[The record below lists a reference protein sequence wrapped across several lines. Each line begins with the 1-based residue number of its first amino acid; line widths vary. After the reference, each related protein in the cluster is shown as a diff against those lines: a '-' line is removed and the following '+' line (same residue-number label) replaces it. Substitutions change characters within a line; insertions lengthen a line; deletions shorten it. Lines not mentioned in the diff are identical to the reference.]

1 MASRVHTSIWA
12 FPRKERRGVLVLLS
26 VILLL
31 CAVPFILPLVFKK
44 SIAGQ
49 VNIDSSLARLQA
61 KKETATTPKK
71 FQSQFQ
77 QEDESRPYD
86 HPSSYSY
93 TSYKSKGELFYFDPN
108 SIDAAGW
115 KKLGLRDKTIGIIL
129 NYRNKGGRFRQAED
143 IKKIWGLFPD
153 EAERLIPYVRIQAN
167 EKPEVLA
174 QPSFAK
180 DFTNTDPKFTPKKY
194 SNILI
199 NTADTGL
206 LMTLPGIGAKLGA
219 RIINYRDKLG
229 GFYSV
234 EQVGETFGLPDST
247 FQKIKPYLQVDEMV
261 KKININTAELDQLKS
276 HPYIRYHL
284 ANAIVQYRK
293 QHGSFR
299 SVTDLSKIMIMD
311 AENLRKMSPYL
322 TVE

>member
-12 FPRKERRGVLVLLS
+12 FPRKERRGVLLLLS

-31 CAVPFILPLVFKK
+31 CALPFFLPLVFKE

-61 KKETATTPKK
+61 KKETAKTSKK
-71 FQSQFQ
+71 FQPQFEQ
-77 QEDESRPYD
+77 DDERRPYD
-86 HPSSYSY
+86 HPSAYSY
-93 TSYKSKGELFYFDPN
+93 TSYKGKRELFNFDPN
-108 SIDAAGW
+108 TIDEAGW
-115 KKLGLRDKTIGIIL
+115 KKLGIRDKTIGIII
-129 NYRNKGGRFRQAED
+129 NYRNKGGRFRQPED

-153 EAERLIPYVRIQAN
+153 EAERLLPFVRIEENREPQVAQQTF
-167 EKPEVLA
+167 EKSLPNNNPA
-174 QPSFAK
+174 Y
-180 DFTNTDPKFTPKKY
+180 TPKKY
-194 SNILI
+194 STISI
-199 NTADTGL
+199 NTADSAL
-206 LMTLPGIGAKLGA
+206 LVTMPGIAAKLGA
-219 RIINYRDKLG
+219 RIINYRNKLG

-234 EQVGETFGLPDST
+234 EQVAETFGLPDST

-261 KKININTAELDQLKS
+261 KKININTAELDELKA

-299 SVTDLSKIMIMD
+299 AVNDLSKIMIMD